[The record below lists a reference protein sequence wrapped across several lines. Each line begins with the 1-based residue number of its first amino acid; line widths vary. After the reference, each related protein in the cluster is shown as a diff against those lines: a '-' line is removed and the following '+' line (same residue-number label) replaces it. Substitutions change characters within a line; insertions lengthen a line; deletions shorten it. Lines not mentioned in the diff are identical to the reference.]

1 MLKST
6 ECVGREKVKEAMRYS
21 LLKELKEE
29 YEMKKVKHLQ
39 NTDLRYMQE
48 YMKLASLE
56 DSRM

>member
-1 MLKST
+1 M
-6 ECVGREKVKEAMRYS
+6 GREKVKEAMRYS